1 MLVHAY
7 TRSEQTPVELFGLQI
22 VFAANAADHFV
33 AEVSDERAIARLL
46 SIKEAFCEYSG
57 EAPAVVPVTAS
68 APAPVL
74 ALALPVAAEPDLGTE
89 VPKGHSSGEFPVVI
103 EIAESKTVPLVEVV
117 AAALVRSEL
126 NVEEWNLNDEEDRDA
141 LIEAQITL
149 LRQAE
154 VSAAAAAAAAVDAD
168 TEIADPL
175 VLKADD
181 GTTVDL
187 DAMSAKDIR
196 AFAAQNGV
204 ALPGGNGTKVADLRL
219 MVAQALTKA

>member
-1 MLVHAY
+1 MLIHAY
-7 TRSEQTPVELFGLQI
+7 TRSESTPIELFGLQI

-57 EAPAVVPVTAS
+57 D
-68 APAPVL
+68 APVAVPAT
-74 ALALPVAAEPDLGTE
+74 ALAPVVAVTEPVAAADADSQPEA
-89 VPKGHSSGEFPVVI
+89 PKGHSSHDFPNVI
-103 EIAESKTVPLVEVV
+103 EIADGKTVALVEVV
-117 AAALVRSEL
+117 AAALSRSEL

-141 LIEAQITL
+141 LIEAEVEL
-149 LRQAE
+149 MRKAE
-154 VSAAAAAAAAVDAD
+154 AETTGAED
-168 TEIADPL
+168 ADPL

-187 DAMSAKDIR
+187 GAMSAKDVR

-204 ALPGGNGTKVADLRL
+204 TLPGGNSTKVADLRL